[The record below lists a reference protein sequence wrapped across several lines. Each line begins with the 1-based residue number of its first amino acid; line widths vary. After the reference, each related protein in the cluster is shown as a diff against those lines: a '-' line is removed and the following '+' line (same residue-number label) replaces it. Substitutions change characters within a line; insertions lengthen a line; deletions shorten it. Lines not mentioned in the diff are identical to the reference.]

1 MRNLHLRRG
10 GALQLRVVLELVGVP
25 EFGDAGLKVFDL
37 LLVLGGVFCLAL
49 DAGAEVAKA
58 IRGDRDETKVYI
70 SKQNI

>member
-1 MRNLHLRRG
+1 MRRG

-49 DAGAEVAKA
+49 DAGAEVTEAV
-58 IRGDRDETKVYI
+58 RGYRDETKVYI